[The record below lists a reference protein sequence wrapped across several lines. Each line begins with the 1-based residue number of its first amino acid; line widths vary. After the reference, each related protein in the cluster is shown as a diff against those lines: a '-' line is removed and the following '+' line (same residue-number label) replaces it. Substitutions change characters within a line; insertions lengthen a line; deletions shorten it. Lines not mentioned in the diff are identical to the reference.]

1 MKLYDEIIRELQGL
15 LAQYREER
23 ITKNVDGDSF
33 VWDSLKS
40 QFFMKSDTAIELGG
54 SNLPAASGI
63 LFTCVNVPEMLNG
76 GEEQDE
82 TVDGSCRVTL
92 YGPDLPVMRGNMPYG
107 RVTLVRLREEY
118 TAEKH
123 KLYNLLRSI
132 EYIRYHVNPRGYM
145 PRISTVQNRE
155 QVRVSKEALMTGLDF
170 YKVGRVY
177 EEAYLKHPAVA
188 AAETVFI
195 TLEQF
200 DYRALQVLL
209 DRGEEITMSLD
220 HPLNRL
226 KMDCGRCSLKP
237 VCDEVEAL
245 CREGSGGKSNF

>member
-1 MKLYDEIIRELQGL
+1 MKLYDEIIRELNGL
-15 LAQYREER
+15 LAQYGEEH

-33 VWDSLKS
+33 VWDSLER
-40 QFFMKSDTAIELGG
+40 QFFMKDDTAVELGG
-54 SNLPAASGI
+54 GNLPAVSGI
-63 LFTCVNVPEMLNG
+63 LYTCANIPEMSND
-76 GEEQDE
+76 GEGRDE
-82 TVDGSCRVTL
+82 TADGSCRVTL
-92 YGPDLPVMRGNMPYG
+92 FGPDLSAMHGDRPYG

-118 TAEKH
+118 AAEEH

-155 QVRVSKEALMTGLDF
+155 QVRISKEALKEGLDF

-188 AAETVFI
+188 AVETVFI
-195 TLEQF
+195 TLEHF
-200 DYRALQVLL
+200 DYKTLQALL
-209 DRGEEITMSLD
+209 DQGEEITMSLD

-226 KMDCGRCSLKP
+226 KMDCVSCNLKP
-237 VCDEVEAL
+237 VCDEVESL
-245 CREGSGGKSNF
+245 CKK